1 MQKEKV
7 YIRHTK
13 KPIQNM
19 KTIKTIFFIGA
30 LLLSA
35 QFTSAQKVKI
45 KDNIAYV
52 DDKPYVKVSDCGMFK
67 EECSISNLDG
77 KEIIF
82 IDNLTDPRRPGS
94 YFRVVFIGL
103 NTTIEIKQLMK
114 PFVET
119 LYKNNVIG
127 ADGKLVPESVKTM
140 LEKYGNN
147 ISIKDQEED

>member
-1 MQKEKV
+1 
-7 YIRHTK
+7 
-13 KPIQNM
+13 M
-19 KTIKTIFFIGA
+19 KTLKI
-30 LLLSA
+30 LLLLITISV
-35 QFTSAQKVKI
+35 SLPSVAQKIKI

-82 IDNLTDPRRPGS
+82 IDNLTDPRRPGT

-114 PFVET
+114 PFLET
-119 LYKNNVIG
+119 LYKNKVVSEE
-127 ADGKLVPESVKTM
+127 GKLVPESVKIM
-140 LEKYGNN
+140 SEKYGNR
-147 ISIKDQEED
+147 ISIKDSEED

>member
-1 MQKEKV
+1 
-7 YIRHTK
+7 
-13 KPIQNM
+13 M
-19 KTIKTIFFIGA
+19 KTIKT
-30 LLLSA
+30 LLLLAVLTLS
-35 QFTSAQKVKI
+35 TSYSFAQKVKI

-52 DDKPYVKVSDCGMFK
+52 DDKPYVKVSDCGIFK

-127 ADGKLVPESVKTM
+127 ADGKLVPENVKTL
-140 LEKYGNN
+140 LEKYGNR
-147 ISIKDQEED
+147 ISIKDREED

>member
-1 MQKEKV
+1 MPDFRLLKAV
-7 YIRHTK
+7 YSHPKHSI
-13 KPIQNM
+13 M
-19 KTIKTIFFIGA
+19 KNI
-30 LLLSA
+30 LLLAVFIFSI
-35 QFTSAQKVKI
+35 QFSVAQKVKI

-67 EECSISNLDG
+67 EECSISNLEG

-82 IDNLTDPRRPGS
+82 IDNLTDPRKPGS

-119 LYKNNVIG
+119 LYKNNVVG
-127 ADGKLVPESVKTM
+127 ADGKLIPESVKI
-140 LEKYGNN
+140 LSEKYGNR
-147 ISIKDQEED
+147 ISIKDSEED

>member
-1 MQKEKV
+1 
-7 YIRHTK
+7 
-13 KPIQNM
+13 M
-19 KTIKTIFFIGA
+19 KNI
-30 LLLSA
+30 LLLA
-35 QFTSAQKVKI
+35 AFAFGLQFSVAQKVKI

-82 IDNLTDPRRPGS
+82 IDNLTDPRRPGT

-119 LYKNNVIG
+119 LYKNNAVG
-127 ADGKLVPESVKTM
+127 TDGELIAENVKI
-140 LEKYGNN
+140 LSEKYGNR
-147 ISIKDQEED
+147 ISIKDSEED

>member
-1 MQKEKV
+1 MNYCKA
-7 YIRHTK
+7 I
-13 KPIQNM
+13 
-19 KTIKTIFFIGA
+19 
-30 LLLSA
+30 LLLAVIVCST
-35 QFTSAQKVKI
+35 QFTSAQKIKI

-67 EECSISNLDG
+67 EDCSISNLDG

-82 IDNLTDPRRPGS
+82 IDHLTDPRRPGT

-119 LYKNNVIG
+119 LYKNNVVG
-127 ADGKLVPESVKTM
+127 EDGKLIPENVKIM
-140 LEKYGNN
+140 LEKYGNR
-147 ISIKDQEED
+147 ISIKDREED

>member
-1 MQKEKV
+1 M
-7 YIRHTK
+7 
-13 KPIQNM
+13 KPI
-19 KTIKTIFFIGA
+19 KII
-30 LLLSA
+30 LLLAVITLFS
-35 QFTSAQKVKI
+35 QFSFAQKVKI

-52 DDKPYVKVSDCGMFK
+52 DDKPYVKVSDCGIFK

-82 IDNLTDPRRPGS
+82 IDSLTDPRRPGS

-119 LYKNNVIG
+119 LYKNNVVG
-127 ADGKLVPESVKTM
+127 ADGKLNPESVKTM

-147 ISIKDQEED
+147 ISIKDREED

>member
-1 MQKEKV
+1 MNSIQK
-7 YIRHTK
+7 
-13 KPIQNM
+13 
-19 KTIKTIFFIGA
+19 
-30 LLLSA
+30 LLLLA
-35 QFTSAQKVKI
+35 ALTFCFQFTFAQKVKI
-45 KDNIAYV
+45 KDNIAYI

-119 LYKNNVIG
+119 LYKNNVVG
-127 ADGKLVPESVKTM
+127 PDGKLIPENVKTM
-140 LEKYGNN
+140 FEKYGNR
-147 ISIKDQEED
+147 ISIKDREED

>member
-1 MQKEKV
+1 
-7 YIRHTK
+7 
-13 KPIQNM
+13 M
-19 KTIKTIFFIGA
+19 KIFKTLLILTTIT
-30 LLLSA
+30 LSS
-35 QFTSAQKVKI
+35 QFSLAQKVKI

-52 DDKPYVKVSDCGMFK
+52 DDKPYLKVSDCGMFK

-114 PFVET
+114 AFVET
-119 LYKNNVIG
+119 LYKNNAVG
-127 ADGKLVPESVKTM
+127 PDGKLIPENVKIL

-147 ISIKDQEED
+147 ISIKDREED

>member
-1 MQKEKV
+1 
-7 YIRHTK
+7 
-13 KPIQNM
+13 M
-19 KTIKTIFFIGA
+19 KTIKT
-30 LLLSA
+30 LLLLAVLALS
-35 QFTSAQKVKI
+35 TSHSFAQKVKI

-52 DDKPYVKVSDCGMFK
+52 DDKPYVKVSDCGIFK

-119 LYKNNVIG
+119 LYKNNVVG
-127 ADGKLVPESVKTM
+127 ADGKLVPENVKTL
-140 LEKYGNN
+140 LEKYGNR
-147 ISIKDQEED
+147 ISIKDREED

>member
-1 MQKEKV
+1 
-7 YIRHTK
+7 
-13 KPIQNM
+13 M
-19 KTIKTIFFIGA
+19 KTFKT
-30 LLLSA
+30 LLLFAIITLSS
-35 QFTSAQKVKI
+35 QFTLAQKVKI
-45 KDNIAYV
+45 KDNVAYV

-103 NTTIEIKQLMK
+103 NTTIEIKKLMK

-119 LYKNNVIG
+119 LYKNNAVG
-127 ADGKLVPESVKTM
+127 PDGKLIPENVKIL

>member
-1 MQKEKV
+1 
-7 YIRHTK
+7 
-13 KPIQNM
+13 M
-19 KTIKTIFFIGA
+19 KTINA
-30 LLLSA
+30 LLLAITVACSA
-35 QFTSAQKVKI
+35 QFTAAQKVKI

-52 DDKPYVKVSDCGMFK
+52 DDKPYVKVSDCGIFK

-127 ADGKLVPESVKTM
+127 ADGKLIPESVKTM

-147 ISIKDQEED
+147 ISLKDRDED

>member
-1 MQKEKV
+1 
-7 YIRHTK
+7 
-13 KPIQNM
+13 M
-19 KTIKTIFFIGA
+19 KIVKILLLLATIT
-30 LLLSA
+30 LSA
-35 QFTSAQKVKI
+35 QFSSAQKIKI

-52 DDKPYVKVSDCGMFK
+52 DEKPYLKVSDCGMFK

-82 IDNLTDPRRPGS
+82 IDNLTDPRRPGT

-119 LYKNNVIG
+119 LYKNKVVG
-127 ADGKLVPESVKTM
+127 EDGKLIPENVKIM
-140 LEKYGNN
+140 YEKYGNR
-147 ISIKDQEED
+147 ISIKDSEED

>member
-1 MQKEKV
+1 
-7 YIRHTK
+7 
-13 KPIQNM
+13 M
-19 KTIKTIFFIGA
+19 KHI
-30 LLLSA
+30 LLLAAFVFSV
-35 QFTSAQKVKI
+35 QFSVAQKVKI

-67 EECSISNLDG
+67 EECSISNLEG

-94 YFRVVFIGL
+94 YFRAVFIGL

-119 LYKNNVIG
+119 LYKNNVVG
-127 ADGKLVPESVKTM
+127 ADGKLIPENVKI
-140 LEKYGNN
+140 LSEKYGNR
-147 ISIKDQEED
+147 ISIKDSEED